1 MKKQYIIPTA
11 KTIAL
16 STEEGVLNVG
26 SPQGGLNNGDGL
38 GNQKVGGG
46 TSNDYS
52 NRRNS
57 IWGDE
62 Y

>member
-1 MKKQYIIPTA
+1 MKKAYKTPIV

-26 SPQGGLNNGDGL
+26 SPQGGLNDGDGL
-38 GNQKVGGG
+38 GNAKVGGG
-46 TSNDYS
+46 KENDFS